1 MLNLKGAE
9 SEAMFVYVALKQR
22 WEILGPLYCS
32 PYAYDFV
39 IRRHSK
45 KWETVQVKTARN
57 APRAKNQRGK
67 SQTRMSM
74 RRNSKN
80 GYKRYERGDFD
91 LLCVVYYDDMWLIP
105 WEKIQN
111 NGTVM
116 VSSKRYDAYKI
127 DLNRGTKPKVAI
139 SRIKNDN
146 RKIPNGKGIIPLR
159 KI

>member
-1 MLNLKGAE
+1 MLNFKGAE
-9 SEAMFVYVALKQR
+9 SEAMFVYVALKQQ
-22 WEILGPLYCS
+22 WEILGPLCCS
-32 PYAYDFV
+32 SYVYDFV

-45 KWETVQVKTARN
+45 KWETVQVKTAQN
-57 APRAKNQRGK
+57 IPRRGK
-67 SQTRMSM
+67 RVGMH
-74 RRNSKN
+74 RGGRHER
-80 GYKRYERGDFD
+80 YKRGDFD
-91 LLCVVYYDDMWLIP
+91 LLCAVYHDDMWLIP

-146 RKIPNGKGIIPLR
+146 RRIPNGKGIVP
-159 KI
+159 